1 MVHRERGSHGFAK
14 TKIFFNGGF
23 LGKPKVCL
31 RKLCR
36 IHNGDRCRPLRYVN
50 LSRPLKLKGARDR
63 PQPRSK
69 VGGVSVGR
77 TSVGAQIMLY
87 GGAHEANIVTLTAC
101 PRLFFSPSLL
111 LSRFCGVRREGE
123 RAAATCARN
132 FPRSQRLKYTVHC
145 VTPLRGACVKKGS
158 VQKRPAGAMV
168 DGIIGMCVVVIQ
180 FTVQIGT

>member
-101 PRLFFSPSLL
+101 PRLFFFLL
-111 LSRFCGVRREGE
+111 CFFLVFFCGLRREGE
-123 RAAATCARN
+123 RAAATCARK
-132 FPRSQRLKYTVHC
+132 FPRSQAALKKFTVLHHC
-145 VTPLRGACVKKGS
+145 VWCV
-158 VQKRPAGAMV
+158 
-168 DGIIGMCVVVIQ
+168 CVE
-180 FTVQIGT
+180 GRCAKASC